1 MPPAIQPNG
10 DPKIPSLPLA
20 KYAMA
25 QIVKAPNTRS
35 CPSKVINT
43 SFRRTTTSFEHFDD
57 FRERQGAMAT
67 TTPAK

>member
-1 MPPAIQPNG
+1 MPLAIQPNG
-10 DPKIPSLPLA
+10 DPKSHPIPLA

-35 CPSKVINT
+35 CPSKVIIT

-57 FRERQGAMAT
+57 FRERHVAMAT